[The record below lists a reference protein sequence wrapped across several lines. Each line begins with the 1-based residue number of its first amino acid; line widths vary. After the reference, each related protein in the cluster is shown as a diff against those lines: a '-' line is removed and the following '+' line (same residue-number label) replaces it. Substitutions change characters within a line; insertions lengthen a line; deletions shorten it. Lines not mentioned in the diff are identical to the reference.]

1 MATNSNDTTKS
12 IGSAN
17 PASGFFGLGEVR
29 AATDRD
35 FDYFLNL
42 LDNNDGWIKKLE
54 KNELTIFQKECENS
68 TIKMAKVIQL
78 SMGTGY
84 MSLYYHMYQNS

>member
-1 MATNSNDTTKS
+1 MATNSNGTTNS

-17 PASGFFGLGEVR
+17 PACGFFDLGEVR
-29 AATDRD
+29 AATDKH

-54 KNELTIFQKECENS
+54 KNELTIWQKECENS
-68 TIKMAKVIQL
+68 TIKMAKVIDL
-78 SMGTGY
+78 HVSTCV
-84 MSLYYHMYQNS
+84 